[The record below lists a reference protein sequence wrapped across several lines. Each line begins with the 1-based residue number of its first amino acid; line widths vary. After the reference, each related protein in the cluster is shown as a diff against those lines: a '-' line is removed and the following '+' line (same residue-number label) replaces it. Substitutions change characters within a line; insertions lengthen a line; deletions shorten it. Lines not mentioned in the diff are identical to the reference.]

1 MKKTLI
7 AVSVAIALSGPTLSY
22 AASET
27 SMKSESSFLE
37 EALQFGGHIGTS
49 VEYEDKVTD
58 GFNGHKKK
66 EKTITNEVF
75 DVFYSNV
82 NWNLSALYALKI
94 ENREQNE
101 PGYYENE
108 DGLKH
113 LFSIDKGFRLTNGWS
128 TGLIYE
134 LEYTDSKLYS
144 PYVDGLRKDL
154 AEHSFRPYLTY
165 WNNEYSWGL
174 YSNLEYL
181 YSKEDKSAW
190 GKRTEKGYSLLVK
203 PYKRLG
209 NWELGVELYYQIKD
223 NEDYQ
228 KNGNINEIS
237 DFSEKYFEPIIQYT
251 FDDAGTL
258 YFRTRFGESE
268 TRHAAN
274 SGGGNANVD
283 YFKDI
288 RKATLGYEQA
298 ISDNWVVKG
307 EYEYANEVEDKSE
320 LAGWEAK
327 NESELTQHTFYLQGL
342 YRF

>member
-1 MKKTLI
+1 
-7 AVSVAIALSGPTLSY
+7 LSY
-22 AASET
+22 AASEHGINL
-27 SMKSESSFLE
+27 EDSFLE

-58 GFNGHKKK
+58 GFNGNEKK

-75 DVFYSNV
+75 DVFYRNS

-113 LFSIDKGFRLTNGWS
+113 LFSIDKGFRLTNGWA

-134 LEYTDSKLYS
+134 LEYTGSKLYS

-165 WNNEYSWGL
+165 WNNEHSWGF

-190 GKRTEKGYSLLVK
+190 GERTEEGYSLLFK

-209 NWELGVELYYQIKD
+209 NWELGVELYYQVKD

-228 KNGNINEIS
+228 KNGTINEIS
-237 DFSEKYFEPIIQYT
+237 DFSEKYFEPIVQYT

-268 TRHAAN
+268 TSHAAN

-298 ISDNWVVKG
+298 LGDSWVVKG
-307 EYEYANEVEDKSE
+307 EYEYANEVEDKSK
-320 LAGWEAK
+320 LAGWETK

>member
-1 MKKTLI
+1 MKRTLI
-7 AVSVAIALSGPTLSY
+7 AVSVALALSGPTLAY
-22 AASET
+22 AASEHGINPDD
-27 SMKSESSFLE
+27 SFFD

-49 VEYEDKVTD
+49 VEYEEKVTD
-58 GFNGHKKK
+58 GFNGNEKK

-75 DVFYSNV
+75 DVFYN
-82 NWNLSALYALKI
+82 NARWNMTALYALKI

-113 LFSIDKGFRLTNGWS
+113 LFSLNKGFSLSNGWA

-134 LEYTDSKLYS
+134 LEYTESKVYS
-144 PYVDGLRKDL
+144 PYVDGLRKGL

-165 WNNEYSWGL
+165 WNNEHNWGF

-190 GKRTEKGYSLLVK
+190 GERTEEGYSLLFK

-209 NWELGVELYYQIKD
+209 NWELGLELYYQIKD
-223 NEDYQ
+223 NRDYQ
-228 KNGNINEIS
+228 ENGAINEIS
-237 DFSEKYFEPIIQYT
+237 DFTEKYFEPIVQYT

-258 YFRTRFGESE
+258 YFRARFGENE
-268 TRHAAN
+268 TNNAAN

-298 ISDNWVVKG
+298 LGDNWVVKG
-307 EYEYANEVEDKSE
+307 EYEYANEVEEKSK

-327 NESELTQHTFYLQGL
+327 NESELEQHTFYLQGL